1 MESLD
6 KPKFNKQEWNQN
18 NKDKIALCGRRY
30 YEKMKQDPE
39 FMALKR
45 ERAKARRDKLRE
57 LKNANKESIPKPI
70 EEQQEKPKNP
80 VGRPRKYLII

>member
-6 KPKFNKQEWNQN
+6 NPKFNKQEWNQN
-18 NKDKIALCGRRY
+18 NKDKITLCGRRY
-30 YEKMKQDPE
+30 YEKMKQNPE

-57 LKNANKESIPKPI
+57 LKNANKETTPETT
-70 EEQQEKPKNP
+70 EEKQPKPKNP
-80 VGRPRKYLII
+80 IGRPRKY

>member
-57 LKNANKESIPKPI
+57 LKNANKESIPKPT
-70 EEQQEKPKNP
+70 EEQQEKQKNP